1 MNRTGTIDGNANS
14 KWDVFLAYNINDVML
29 PKRIAEIEYEHWV
42 AELKRRWD
50 IFWRI
55 PYWWHHGRPPVCHV
69 TKKREIEVPCEGIPA
84 PK

>member
-14 KWDVFLAYNINDVML
+14 KWDVFLAYNMNDVML
-29 PKRIAEIEYEHWV
+29 LNRIAEIEYAHWV
-42 AELKRRWD
+42 AELKRRWG

-55 PYWWHHGRPPVCHV
+55 PYWWHHGRPPVCHI
-69 TKKREIEVPCEGIPA
+69 TKEREIEVPCEGIPA